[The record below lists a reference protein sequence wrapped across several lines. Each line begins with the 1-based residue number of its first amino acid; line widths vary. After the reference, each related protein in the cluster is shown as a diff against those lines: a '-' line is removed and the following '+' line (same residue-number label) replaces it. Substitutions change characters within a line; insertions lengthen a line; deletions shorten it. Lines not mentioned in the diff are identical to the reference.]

1 MFYLKKD
8 FNYLELATPKK
19 EKKKN
24 AIKDFSLYLQI
35 HRL

>member
-19 EKKKN
+19 EKKKKRN
-24 AIKDFSLYLQI
+24 K
-35 HRL
+35 RLLIIFADS